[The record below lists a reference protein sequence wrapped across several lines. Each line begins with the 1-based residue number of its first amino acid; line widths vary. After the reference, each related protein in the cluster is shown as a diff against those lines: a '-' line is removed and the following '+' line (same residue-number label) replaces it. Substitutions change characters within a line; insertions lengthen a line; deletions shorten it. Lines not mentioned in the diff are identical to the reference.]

1 MAEEEVRKLVLPYD
15 HTQLPALLAS
25 IKNET
30 ELRTFVLEYAEA
42 KGTSLTEN
50 QVNTL
55 IANYIT
61 ENNIGSGNSQ
71 SGTGLTPEQAQKLAI
86 ILTSGDGTK
95 YLGDDGAYHNIPSG
109 SGNTGTSIDD
119 TTTSNASTWSSSK
132 IASEIDN
139 KTVSQSQINSA
150 VNSYLTENPVS
161 GVTNALSD
169 MNIAVLGD
177 SISDV
182 KNNITKWCQPFYEL
196 ADCASFKSYARGSCT
211 MTNNSNTAY
220 DVTTTNTVQGGNNV
234 IWNQVNRLKVDTDN
248 NTVPTPDLIIIMAGT
263 NDATQGKTV
272 GSVSTVFTTQKN
284 TFASKLI
291 TQIDDFVSSSRKVI
305 DMIREYYPSCE
316 IVLISPI
323 ATSYN
328 SNAYNYILDLRGI
341 IEQIADN
348 TGCHYISGGEFGI
361 TYYDEGN
368 GNHKYLADGIHPNEV
383 GGKRMAKI
391 IYDRIST
398 MPFMLA
404 KSLGYAEI
412 EEQPSVATYT
422 VTKTASNASIT
433 GSTSVEENASYSATV
448 SANTGYTLNTVTVT
462 MGGTDITSTAYSN
475 GTISIAS
482 VTGNVVITVT
492 TTANTYTV
500 TKNATNCT
508 ITGNASATH
517 GSSYT
522 ATIEAD
528 SGYTLQT
535 PTITMGGNTLS
546 GVYSN
551 GTVTIPNVTG
561 NIAITATAIEA
572 SQEVH
577 ATAISLSPSTV
588 SFTTAG
594 DTSTITPTLTP
605 NNTTDTITSWVSS
618 DTNVATVA
626 NGVITSVANGSAT
639 ITATTSN
646 GLTATVSVTVSI
658 AQGGGEFVN
667 HVKTNEQGRTVIEFS
682 ALESGMPDI
691 TLTEGHENCV
701 LYKKSNEWNYLDF
714 GAGTAKLVNGVVSVL
729 LDDVTT
735 DNKIYRF
742 KYSNGSFGET
752 AYSTKYASAGSYT
765 GADSSM
771 TVYYS
776 TLDLYADDGETVVFA
791 KNLG

>member
-25 IKNET
+25 IKNED

-50 QVNTL
+50 EVNTL

-71 SGTGLTPEQAQKLAI
+71 SGTGLTPEQAQKLAML
-86 ILTSGDGTK
+86 LTDGNGEK
-95 YLGDDGAYHNIPSG
+95 YLGNDGAYHNIPSG
-109 SGNTGTSIDD
+109 SENAGTSIDD

-132 IASEIDN
+132 IASEINN

-150 VNSYLTENPVS
+150 VNNYLTENPVS
-161 GVTNALSD
+161 GVTNTLSD
-169 MNIAVLGD
+169 KNIVVFGD
-177 SISDV
+177 SISDTT
-182 KNNITKWCQPFYEL
+182 NNITKWCQPFYEL
-196 ADCASFKSYARGSCT
+196 ADCAFFKSYARGSCT

-284 TFASKLI
+284 TFASKFI

-316 IVLISPI
+316 IILISPI
-323 ATSYN
+323 ATAYN
-328 SNAYNYILDLRGI
+328 ATAYNYITDLRGI

-368 GNHKYLADGIHPNEV
+368 GNHKYLADGIHPNEA
-383 GGKRMAKI
+383 GGNRMGKI
-391 IYDRIST
+391 IFDRIST

-404 KSLGYAEI
+404 KSLGYAEL
-412 EEQPSVATYT
+412 EEQPSVTTYT
-422 VTKTASNASIT
+422 VTKTASNASVT
-433 GSTSVEENASYSATV
+433 GNTSVEENASYSATV

-462 MGGTDITSTAYSN
+462 MGGEDITSTAYSN
-475 GTISIAS
+475 GSISIAS

-522 ATIEAD
+522 ATITAD

-561 NIAITATAIEA
+561 NIAITASAIEA

-605 NNTTDTITSWVSS
+605 NDTTDTITSWVSS
-618 DTNVATVA
+618 DTNVATVS

-658 AQGGGEFVN
+658 SQGGDGFVN

-682 ALESGMPDI
+682 ALESDMPDI

-701 LYKKSNEWNYLDF
+701 IYKYNSDNWRYLDF
-714 GAGTAKLVNGVVSVL
+714 GAGTGKLVNGVVSIL
-729 LDDVTT
+729 LDDATT
-735 DNKIYRF
+735 GINRF
-742 KYSNGSFGET
+742 KYSNSSFVDN
-752 AYSTKYASAGSYT
+752 STRYGAQGSYI
-765 GADSSM
+765 GADCGM

-776 TLDLYADDGETVVFA
+776 TLNLYADDGETVAFT

>member
-1 MAEEEVRKLVLPYD
+1 MKGYGNRATINVGGTVSTTEIKGKELVREDEITQYLEETGGGAFTPE
-15 HTQLPALLAS
+15 
-25 IKNET
+25 
-30 ELRTFVLEYAEA
+30 ELQNAV
-42 KGTSLTEN
+42 S
-50 QVNTL
+50 
-55 IANYIT
+55 NYLSNHPI
-61 ENNIGSGNSQ
+61 SP
-71 SGTGLTPEQAQKLAI
+71 LTPEQSQKLAMLI
-86 ILTSGDGTK
+86 TDGNGSK
-95 YLGDDGAYHNIPSG
+95 YLGDDGNYHNIPAG
-109 SGNTGTSIDD
+109 DAGTSIDD
-119 TTTSNASTWSSSK
+119 TTTSSASTWSSSK
-132 IASEIDN
+132 IHQEIEA
-139 KTVSQSQINSA
+139 KTVSQSQINNA
-150 VNSYLTENPVS
+150 VSEYLTANPVQ

-169 MNIAVLGD
+169 MNVVVFGD
-177 SISDV
+177 SISDT

-220 DVTTTNTVQGGNNV
+220 DVVTTNTVQGGNNV

-291 TQIDDFVSSSRKVI
+291 TQLDDFVSSSRKVI

-323 ATSYN
+323 ATAYN
-328 SNAYNYILDLRGI
+328 SNAYNYIVDLRGT

-348 TGCHYISGGEFGI
+348 TGCHHISGGEFGI

-391 IYDRIST
+391 IYDRISM
-398 MPFMLA
+398 MPFVIS

-412 EEQPSVATYT
+412 EEQPSVTTYT
-422 VTKTASNASIT
+422 VTKTVSNASVT
-433 GSTSVEENASYSATV
+433 GSNIVEENTPYSATV
-448 SANTGYTLNTVTVT
+448 SVNTGYTLNTVTVT
-462 MGGTDITSTAYSN
+462 MGGVDITSTAYSN
-475 GTISIAS
+475 GSISIAS

-500 TKNATNCT
+500 TKTGTNCT
-508 ITGNASATH
+508 ITGGDTATY
-517 GSSYT
+517 GSTYT

-535 PTITMGGNTLS
+535 PTITMGNVTLS

-551 GTVTIPNVTG
+551 GTVTISNITG
-561 NIAITATAIEA
+561 NIAITASAIET
-572 SQEVH
+572 SQEEVH

-588 SFTTAG
+588 SFSTAG

-605 NNTTDTITSWVSS
+605 SNTTDTVTSWVSS

-626 NGVITSVANGSAT
+626 NGVVTSVANGTAT

-646 GLTATVSVTVSI
+646 GLTATVSVTVTIS
-658 AQGGGEFVN
+658 QGGDGFVN

-682 ALESGMPDI
+682 ALDNGMPDI

-742 KYSNGSFGET
+742 KYSNGSFGDS

-765 GADSSM
+765 GTDSSM

-776 TLDLYADDGETVVFA
+776 TLNIYADDGETVVFA